1 MAADSAAPPIF
12 FGMTDDGSGDSGS
25 DSGSEC
31 GCGDGSSLNRQTAC
45 DSGSESDNDVATLK
59 LPSGMRVLDGVDV
72 DVHAAGAH
80 LIVEH
85 VDAMLV

>member
-1 MAADSAAPPIF
+1 MAADSAAPVF
-12 FGMTDDGSGDSGS
+12 LGMTDDDSSES
-25 DSGSEC
+25 DREC
-31 GCGDGSSLNRQTAC
+31 GGDGSSLNRQTAC

-59 LPSGMRVLDGVDV
+59 LPSGMRVLDGVYV

-85 VDAMLV
+85 VDAVLV